1 MAEAEDSRKDVGKD
15 FRMAMIPGDA
25 PCDERARRKNSKS
38 LQASEV
44 ERTMAAP
51 EEKGISS

>member
-25 PCDERARRKNSKS
+25 LCDERARRKNSKS